1 MDKQH
6 PQPAFDLLTSLPL
19 PAEDTFLMNWDGGYP
34 EKIDGERGEPIE
46 EHPEL
51 WDFHELP
58 DCLDDLT
65 TEEYVSSFV
74 GPELNLNAI
83 AIGLGLENAEYEPQ
97 VFAGLIYHPEGVEGT
112 VLCSGAGLI
121 LGISETPES
130 SKEAIVT
137 TIKGVE
143 ELELIENISD
153 GWKDG
158 IETKQVEHYRDTG
171 DG

>member
-1 MDKQH
+1 MTDEH

-19 PAEDTFLMNWDGGYP
+19 PAEDTFLMDWDGVRP
-34 EKIDGERGEPIE
+34 EKIDDERGEGIE
-46 EHPEL
+46 EHPEI

-58 DCLDDLT
+58 DCLDNLT
-65 TEEYVSSFV
+65 TEDYVSSFV

-83 AIGLGLENAEYEPQ
+83 AIGLGLEDIEYEPE

-112 VLCSGAGLI
+112 VLCSWAGLI

-130 SKEAIVT
+130 SEEGIVT
-137 TIKGVE
+137 TIERVE
-143 ELELIENISD
+143 ELELIENLSD

-158 IETKQVEHYRDTG
+158 IETKQVEHYRDT
-171 DG
+171 DA